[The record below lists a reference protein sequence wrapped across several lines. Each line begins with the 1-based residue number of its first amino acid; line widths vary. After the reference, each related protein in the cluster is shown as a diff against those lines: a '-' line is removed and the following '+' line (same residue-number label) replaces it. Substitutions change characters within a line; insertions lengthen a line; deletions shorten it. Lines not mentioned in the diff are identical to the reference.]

1 MNPGRPQRERN
12 NRVQRRAIP
21 WVLVSG
27 RRLLTLVIVLAA
39 IGVPAGILEVACVG
53 RSCDSGPQ
61 PATRVPFCPL
71 PAELRTLLVN
81 GYREGRSPDV
91 LGVAD
96 GTPVFT
102 QAEGTSAHEPWPST
116 SGVDTRV
123 PIAFAGAGIEPG
135 SAIPDGTTLDAIAPT
150 VASALGFDRP
160 FPDVRS
166 GTAIDGT
173 GGAAP
178 SLVLLVAWKGVGTAD
193 LEASR
198 KDWPFLASFARDGAE
213 TLEGS
218 TGSLPLDP
226 TATLTTIGT
235 GGLPSQ
241 HGITGSF
248 VRNDGGDVVPAFGD
262 HAPVPVITTLAD
274 DLDSPGNETVP
285 SPYDQEPVISLVAT
299 ADSDQ
304 GLIGGDW
311 YPGHD
316 RDTVDIASGDDAVRS
331 ARGIL
336 DATPDDGIPDI
347 LAVVLDGSVRSMDRR
362 TKQIVDAAE
371 RSTRDGTLVA
381 VAGTG
386 TTELHMVARSDAALR
401 NAIEDAVP
409 GGNEAISAMVPGG
422 VFLDQSVLTEAAV
435 TGQVAVDAML
445 DVTTPEGREMMAD
458 AFQGFAVSFARYC

>member
-1 MNPGRPQRERN
+1 
-12 NRVQRRAIP
+12 
-21 WVLVSG
+21 VSG

-39 IGVPAGILEVACVG
+39 IGIPAGILEVACVG
-53 RSCDSGPQ
+53 RSCDSGTQ
-61 PATRVPFCPL
+61 PAARVPFCPL

-91 LGVAD
+91 LGVAG

-102 QAEGTSAHEPWPST
+102 EPEGTSAREPWPST
-116 SGVDTRV
+116 TGVDTRV
-123 PIAFAGAGIEPG
+123 PIAFAGAGIVPG
-135 SAIPDGTTLDAIAPT
+135 STIPDGTALDAIAPT
-150 VASALGFDRP
+150 LAKALAFDRP

-166 GTAIDGT
+166 GTAIDGVT
-173 GGAAP
+173 GGAPP
-178 SLVLLVAWKGVGTAD
+178 SLVLVVAWKGVGSTD
-193 LEASR
+193 LEADP
-198 KDWPFLASFARDGAE
+198 KEWPFLASMAHRGAE
-213 TLEGS
+213 TLDGS

-226 TATLTTIGT
+226 TATLTTVGT

-248 VRNDGGDVVPAFGD
+248 IRNDAGDVVAAFGD

-285 SPYDQEPVISLVAT
+285 SPYDQAPVISLVAT
-299 ADSDQ
+299 AATDR

-316 RDTVDIASGDDAVRS
+316 RDTVDIASDDDAVRS
-331 ARGIL
+331 ARAIL
-336 DATPDDGIPDI
+336 DSTPDDGIPDI

-362 TKQIVDAAE
+362 TKEIVGTAE
-371 RSTRDGTLVA
+371 RTTHDGAVVA
-381 VAGTG
+381 VVGTG
-386 TTELHMVARSDAALR
+386 TTELHMTAQPDTALR
-401 NAIEDAVP
+401 RAIEDAVP
-409 GGNEAISAMVPGG
+409 GNDEAISAIVPGG

-435 TGQVAVDAML
+435 TGQVAVDAMI
-445 DVTTPEGREMMAD
+445 DVTTPDGRRMMAD